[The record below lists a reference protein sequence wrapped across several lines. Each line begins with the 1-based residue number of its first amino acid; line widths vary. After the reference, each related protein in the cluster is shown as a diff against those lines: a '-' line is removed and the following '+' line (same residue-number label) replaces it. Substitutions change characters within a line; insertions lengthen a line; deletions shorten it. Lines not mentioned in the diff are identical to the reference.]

1 MASKP
6 RFGSSDGNEGVVMLN
21 VLSAVERNSNLT
33 QRNLS
38 SDLGI
43 ALGLANSYLRR
54 CVRKGLIKIG
64 QVPLNR
70 YAYYLTPRGLAE
82 KSRLS
87 FEYLTWS
94 FEFFRRARKQCSD
107 LFGRCIASGG
117 RRVVLFGTS
126 ELAEIAI
133 LSMVGTPIEI
143 VAVVD
148 PHATSGQC
156 AGRPVVATMAAAKKL
171 AGRARIDALMITDM
185 RDPYSTYQNVIA
197 IAKAERLPRDLVL
210 VPDLLQLSQRPK
222 VRAAKTNGRRARASG
237 GR

>member
-1 MASKP
+1 
-6 RFGSSDGNEGVVMLN
+6 
-21 VLSAVERNSNLT
+21 LSRE
-33 QRNLS
+33 
-38 SDLGI
+38 LGI

-54 CVRKGLIKIG
+54 CARKGLIKIG

-70 YAYYLTPRGLAE
+70 YVYYLTPRGLAE

-94 FEFFRRARKQCSD
+94 FEFFRQARKQFSN
-107 LFGRCIASGG
+107 LFEHCIASGG
-117 RRVVLFGTS
+117 SRVVLFGTS

-133 LSMVGTPIEI
+133 LSVAETSIDV

-148 PHATSGQC
+148 PYDNSGHC

-185 RDPYSTYQNVIA
+185 RDPYRTYQNVLA
-197 IAKAERLPRDLVL
+197 IAKAEKLSRDLVL
-210 VPDLLQLSQRPK
+210 VPDLLQLSERPK
-222 VRAAKTNGRRARASG
+222 FTAGIANGRRARANG